1 MTDTLFSV
9 PLLTEKACCIWLSG
23 GLSEDGLVEAAAVV
37 YASCNWLENMPFDCP
52 TPASLPFAHIS
63 ATWGCMP

>member
-37 YASCNWLENMPFDCP
+37 YASCNWLENMPLIALFP
-52 TPASLPFAHIS
+52 LFVSLLHS
-63 ATWGCMP
+63 